1 MPTYDYKCPKC
12 GTEFQLV
19 QKITAKG
26 GAKCPKCRTKAERQ
40 LSGGAGLVFKG
51 SGFYLTDYGRGGQ
64 SKPKP
69 EGSDSGSGDSAKA
82 DKPATDKPTTDKP
95 AADKPAAEKP
105 AIKPKPKKD
114 D

>member
-26 GAKCPKCRTKAERQ
+26 GAKCPKCGIKAERQ

-64 SKPKP
+64 KPRS
-69 EGSDSGSGDSAKA
+69 ESSESGSGDSAKTEKS
-82 DKPATDKPTTDKP
+82 DKTSTDKPKAEKP
-95 AADKPAAEKP
+95 AADKPAS
-105 AIKPKPKKD
+105 
-114 D
+114 

>member
-19 QKITAKG
+19 QKITAKA
-26 GAKCPKCRTKAERQ
+26 GAKCPKCGTKAERQ

-64 SKPKP
+64 KPRS
-69 EGSDSGSGDSAKA
+69 ESSESGSSSESTKA
-82 DKPATDKPTTDKP
+82 DKP
-95 AADKPAAEKP
+95 AADKPKAEKADKP
-105 AIKPKPKKD
+105 ASKPKPKKD

>member
-26 GAKCPKCRTKAERQ
+26 GAKCPKCGTKAERQ

-64 SKPKP
+64 KPRS
-69 EGSDSGSGDSAKA
+69 ESSESGSSDTKA
-82 DKPATDKPTTDKP
+82 DKPADKPKADKP
-95 AADKPAAEKP
+95 AADKPAA
-105 AIKPKPKKD
+105 KPKPKKD

>member
-19 QKITAKG
+19 QKISAKG
-26 GAKCPKCRTKAERQ
+26 GAKCPKCSTKAERQ

-64 SKPKP
+64 SKPK
-69 EGSDSGSGDSAKA
+69 SDSGDSGSAS
-82 DKPATDKPTTDKP
+82 TSSTDKP
-95 AADKPAAEKP
+95 AADKPAP
-105 AIKPKPKKD
+105 AKPKTPKKD